1 MMMEKHNHH
10 RKALQVDPST
20 SQHHAGLH
28 HDHIADEAIGGHTAD
43 LGASNFSSVNFMGTV
58 TGSL

>member
-10 RKALQVDPST
+10 RKVLQVDSST

-28 HDHIADEAIGGHTAD
+28 HDHIVDEAIGGHTAD
-43 LGASNFSSVNFMGTV
+43 LGASYFSSVSFMGTV
-58 TGSL
+58 TVNL